1 MSFKKDS
8 FGIDMSGI
16 GTPFLSP
23 TIQNILEQQERIGR
37 ILEPTASIGAML
49 KQESQIA
56 RMVEPPAVLT
66 AFIEQQNHLYSTIS
80 PIMEAFRSHQNLTAE
95 HGFAFSKT
103 IAESIHVSQLDMIPS
118 SVAAALPD
126 AFDNHAYELA
136 AAMVRSLE
144 ACIPKYDEMSN
155 NLARALEASL
165 PQLNA
170 IREMAYRLTESI
182 PRIDSAVISIARQSV
197 NSLDMISSS
206 LQCGLSA
213 LAVSLE
219 NIRIPNFDH
228 LSNSLNYISGFE
240 EKNELLKKFGWYLI
254 SELPEDIVETIYER
268 RDDITQDEVDALIVQ
283 YFRKDRCSALK
294 EIVNG
299 WVDISCFESRKDVF
313 HQAQACHSRRTF
325 IASTTLMAVHFE
337 GVITDFVRER
347 LPHPT
352 NPAEERALD
361 KQLRCKN
368 ALNSISELANDLP
381 MSTMHFTDWIVCS
394 FVLECVD
401 AAFNANFSPI
411 NPDDCP
417 NASRHKIAHG
427 HATEKETE
435 ANSLRR
441 FLFMN
446 ELYKLFFCLDKEYQL
461 AS

>member
-1 MSFKKDS
+1 M
-8 FGIDMSGI
+8 
-16 GTPFLSP
+16 
-23 TIQNILEQQERIGR
+23 
-37 ILEPTASIGAML
+37 LEPSVSIGAIL
-49 KQESQIA
+49 DRESQIA
-56 RMVEPPAVLT
+56 RMVEPPTVLS
-66 AFIEQQNHLYSTIS
+66 AFVEQQTHLQSAIS
-80 PIMEAFRSHQNLTAE
+80 PIMEAFRSHQSLTAE
-95 HGFAFSKT
+95 HGLAFSKT
-103 IAESIHVSQLDMIPS
+103 IAESIHVSQLDMIPP
-118 SVAAALPD
+118 SVATALSD
-126 AFDNHAYELA
+126 AFDNHAHELTV
-136 AAMVRSLE
+136 AMGRSLE
-144 ACIPKYDEMSN
+144 VCIPKYDEMSN

-170 IREMAYRLTESI
+170 ISEMVYRLTESI
-182 PRIDSAVISIARQSV
+182 PRIDSAVISIARQTV

-213 LAVSLE
+213 LADSLK
-219 NIRIPNFDH
+219 NIRIPNFDY
-228 LSNSLNYISGFE
+228 LANSLNYINDFE

-268 RDDITQDEVDALIVQ
+268 RYEITQDEVDALIVQ

-294 EIVNG
+294 GIVNG

-313 HQAQACHSRRTF
+313 HQAQVCHSRRTF

-347 LPHPT
+347 LPYPT

-411 NPDDCP
+411 NPDNCP
-417 NASRHKIAHG
+417 NSSRHKIAHG

-446 ELYKLFFCLDKEYQL
+446 ELYKLFCCLDKEYQV

>member
-8 FGIDMSGI
+8 FGIDISGI
-16 GTPFLSP
+16 GTPFSSP
-23 TIQNILEQQERIGR
+23 AIQNILEQQERISR
-37 ILEPTASIGAML
+37 MLEPAVSIGAIL
-49 KQESQIA
+49 DRESQIA
-56 RMVEPPAVLT
+56 RMVEPPAVLS
-66 AFIEQQNHLYSTIS
+66 AFVEQQTHLQSAIS
-80 PIMEAFRSHQNLTAE
+80 PIMEAFRSHQSLTAE
-95 HGFAFSKT
+95 HGLAFSKT
-103 IAESIHVSQLDMIPS
+103 IAESIHVSQLDMIPP
-118 SVAAALPD
+118 SVATALSD
-126 AFDNHAYELA
+126 AFDNHAHELTV
-136 AAMVRSLE
+136 AMGRSLE
-144 ACIPKYDEMSN
+144 VCIPKYDEMSN

-170 IREMAYRLTESI
+170 ISEMVYRLTESI
-182 PRIDSAVISIARQSV
+182 PRIDSAVISIARQTV

-213 LAVSLE
+213 LADSLK

-228 LSNSLNYISGFE
+228 LANSLNYISGFE

-268 RDDITQDEVDALIVQ
+268 RYEITQDEVDALIVQ

-294 EIVNG
+294 GIVNG

-313 HQAQACHSRRTF
+313 HQAQVCHSRRTF

-347 LPHPT
+347 LPYPT

-411 NPDDCP
+411 NPDNCP
-417 NASRHKIAHG
+417 NSSRHKIAHG

-446 ELYKLFFCLDKEYQL
+446 ELYKLFCCLDKEYQL